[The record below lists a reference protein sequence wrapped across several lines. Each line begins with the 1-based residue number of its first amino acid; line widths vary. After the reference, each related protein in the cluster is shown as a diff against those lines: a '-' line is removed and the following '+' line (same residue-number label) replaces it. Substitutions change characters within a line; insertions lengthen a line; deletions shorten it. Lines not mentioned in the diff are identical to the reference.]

1 MLQTENLTYQ
11 YKNSPILRFPDLS
24 VEAGETLLICGDS
37 GTGKTTLLHLLSG
50 LRRPTGGTLK
60 IAGHPAH
67 QLSRSKMD
75 QLRGKNIGIVYQQS
89 HFIQALS
96 IRANILASPY
106 TKEREKLEEVA
117 QRLGI
122 QHLLNRLP
130 HELSVGEQQR
140 ASIARAVMNS
150 PKLLLADEPT
160 SALDNR
166 NCGEVLRLLQQEA
179 AVNNTALLIV
189 THDFRLMDEV
199 KKRIELTR

>member
-11 YKNSPILRFPDLS
+11 YKNAQILRFPDLS
-24 VEAGETLLICGDS
+24 VEAGQTLLICGDS

-50 LRRPTGGTLK
+50 LRQPTGGQLK
-60 IAGHPAH
+60 IAGHSAH
-67 QLSRSKMD
+67 KLSPSKMD
-75 QLRGKNIGIVYQQS
+75 QFRGKNIGIVYQQS

-96 IRANILASPY
+96 LRSNLLASPY
-106 TKEREKLEEVA
+106 TKAPEKLEEVA

-122 QHLLNRLP
+122 RHLLNRLP

-140 ASIARAVMNS
+140 ASIARAVMNT

-166 NCGEVLRLLQQEA
+166 NCSEVLGLLQQEA

-189 THDFRLMDEV
+189 THDLRLMKEV
-199 KKRIELTR
+199 KTRIKLTS